1 MGETCLPKRTD
12 PNAFRHISHGS
23 AMSHHQLCHFHTHVQ
38 VYTHPQ
44 GAGQTWICHPAVSAG
59 SQLWHSRGSRHSLRP
74 HKSLT
79 VKPAP
84 GSKAG
89 FSLASR
95 QKSCRKEGT
104 WFLHF
109 RLQRIV
115 RHQMKVVSSC
125 QISRLHGK
133 KQNQTQLPPPSPSQ
147 ASGTLK
153 SSLIKMAS
161 RFSNMPESL
170 QRNNA
175 FLYVT

>member
-38 VYTHPQ
+38 VYTHPR

-95 QKSCRKEGT
+95 QKGRDLVPPFQATENSATSDEG
-104 WFLHF
+104 HF
-109 RLQRIV
+109 
-115 RHQMKVVSSC
+115 
-125 QISRLHGK
+125 
-133 KQNQTQLPPPSPSQ
+133 QLSDFSASWEKTKPNPTSPSLTKP
-147 ASGTLK
+147 GFRHTEIK
-153 SSLIKMAS
+153 SHQDSIQI
-161 RFSNMPESL
+161 F
-170 QRNNA
+170 
-175 FLYVT
+175 